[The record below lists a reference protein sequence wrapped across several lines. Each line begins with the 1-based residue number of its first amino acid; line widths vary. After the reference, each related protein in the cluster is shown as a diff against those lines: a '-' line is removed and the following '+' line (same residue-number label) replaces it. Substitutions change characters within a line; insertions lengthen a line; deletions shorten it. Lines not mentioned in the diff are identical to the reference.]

1 MNRSNAAN
9 ESDPALDVLD
19 PALLDRLVDG
29 ELAEAERRKL
39 LVSLDQRPSG
49 WRQCALAFLEAQEL
63 RDLLGV
69 GVHEPAPVPTE
80 TAAAEPSETP
90 TLESGPSES
99 LPLIVP
105 ALTTRRQSRSR
116 RWLWVGEMAASFLVA
131 FSLGIWLR
139 GGFTTTTSTT
149 PPGDNGATRAVEMV
163 VQGAGGKT
171 ETMQVPVLPSSRAGW
186 WQSQPAASIPEDV
199 RRAVE
204 RAGGR
209 IRQVRKYFP
218 VELPDGSRAV
228 VPIDQID
235 VEPAG
240 NQGMQ

>member
-1 MNRSNAAN
+1 
-9 ESDPALDVLD
+9 LD

-29 ELAEAERRKL
+29 ELAEVERRKL

-49 WRQCALAFLEAQEL
+49 WRQCALAFLEAQSW

-69 GVHEPAPVPTE
+69 AVDEPTRAPMEATV
-80 TAAAEPSETP
+80 AEPSQMSA
-90 TLESGPSES
+90 LESAPSPAPCES
-99 LPLIVP
+99 PPLVVP
-105 ALTTRRQSRSR
+105 ASTTRRQSRSR

-131 FSLGIWLR
+131 FSLGLWLR

-171 ETMQVPVLPSSRAGW
+171 QTMQVPVLPSSRAGW
-186 WQSQPAASIPEDV
+186 WQSQPAASIPDDV